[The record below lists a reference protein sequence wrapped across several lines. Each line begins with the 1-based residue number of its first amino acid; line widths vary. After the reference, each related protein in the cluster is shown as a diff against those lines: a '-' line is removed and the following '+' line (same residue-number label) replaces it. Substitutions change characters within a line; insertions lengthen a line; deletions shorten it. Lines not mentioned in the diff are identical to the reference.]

1 MGGQDHS
8 FDVVSRVDFQ
18 EVSNAV
24 NTTLKEIRNRFDFK
38 HSRADI
44 LQEKDRLTLSAEDE
58 FKIKALR
65 TALEEKLVKRKV
77 PLRALT
83 YQKIED
89 GANRT
94 VKQVVLFQV
103 GIPVEKA
110 REIVKL
116 VKKQKFKAQVA
127 IQGDEVR
134 ISSAKIDVLQEVIA
148 YLKAQDLGIH
158 MQFVNYR

>member
-1 MGGQDHS
+1 MGLDHS
-8 FDVVSRVDFQ
+8 FDIVSRIDLQ
-18 EVSNAV
+18 EVANAV

-38 HSRADI
+38 NSRADI
-44 LQEKDRLTLSAEDE
+44 VLEKEKMTLVAEDD

-77 PLRALT
+77 PLRALE
-83 YQKIED
+83 YRRIEE

-94 VKQVVLFQV
+94 VKQEVVFQA
-103 GIPVEKA
+103 GIPIEKA

-116 VKKQKFKAQVA
+116 VKGEKFKAQVA

-134 ISSAKIDVLQEVIA
+134 VSSAKIDVLQEVITF
-148 YLKAQDLGIH
+148 LKAKDLGIH
-158 MQFVNYR
+158 MQFMNYR